1 MCPIKKNEYKH
12 MKFKISW
19 PTAIIVSIAAFVIF
33 ILSFVYKV
41 TFLPEYDHHLVSE
54 EYYKDELNY
63 QQEIDK
69 ENEGAALKEN
79 VKLIKTTEGLM
90 IFFPAEFKPSQ
101 ISGLISFQRLSN
113 SKIDFSHPIK
123 LETNDFLIEDEK
135 LVDGRW
141 DVKIEWSVNN
151 ISYLYKEKITY

>member
-1 MCPIKKNEYKH
+1 

-19 PTAIIVSIAAFVIF
+19 PAGIVIALVSFIIF

-54 EYYKDELNY
+54 DYYMDELNY

-69 ENEGAALKEN
+69 ENRGAALKEDVS
-79 VKLIKTTEGLM
+79 VKTGKNGVTIN
-90 IFFPAEFKPSQ
+90 FPSEFEPNQ
-101 ISGLISFQRLSN
+101 ISGTIFFQRLSN
-113 SKIDFSHPIK
+113 DKIDFSIPIE
-123 LETNDFLIEDEK
+123 LESNTILIKNED

-141 DVKIEWSVNN
+141 DIKVEWFVNDTA
-151 ISYLYKEKITY
+151 YLYKEKIIY